1 MPLNESFGWIWLLAG
16 TVSGL
21 TLGLRF
27 QREEWMGGYASLR
40 RRLVRLGHIS
50 FFGLG
55 FLNIVF
61 ALGSPRVRLGPG
73 WIETASW
80 SLVVGGVTM
89 PLCCALMAWRRAFQP
104 SFAVPVA
111 SLLLGVGLTAF
122 GMLRR

>member
-1 MPLNESFGWIWLLAG
+1 MPLNESFGWVWLLLG

-55 FLNIVF
+55 FLNILF
-61 ALGSPRVRLGPG
+61 ALGGARAQLDPG
-73 WIETASW
+73 WLATASW
-80 SLVVGGVTM
+80 SLIVGGVTM
-89 PLCCALMAWRRAFQP
+89 PLSCALMAWRPAFQP
-104 SFAVPVA
+104 AFAVPVA
-111 SLLLGVGLTAF
+111 SLLLGVALTAF

>member
-1 MPLNESFGWIWLLAG
+1 MLLNESFGWLWLLAG

-21 TLGLRF
+21 LLGMRF
-27 QREEWMGGYASLR
+27 QRDEWMGGYGSLR

-55 FLNIVF
+55 FLNILFGLERARV
-61 ALGSPRVRLGPG
+61 ALSPSWLDA
-73 WIETASW
+73 ASW
-80 SLVVGGVTM
+80 SLIVGGVTM

-104 SFAVPVA
+104 AFAVPVM
-111 SLLLGVGLTAF
+111 SLLLGVALTAF